1 MKSMKNKILFF
12 LLLLGSVF
20 LTACSDEDNTTQSE
34 IKIITTEEQLIL
46 DSKTNARITID
57 FTSTHD
63 WKAST
68 DASWAV
74 ITPTSGKAGTA
85 SIGILAKEENRTGE
99 VRTGLLT
106 LSCGE
111 ATAQVTFTQA
121 AMDVLNIEQ
130 TVYDLSADEQEISIK
145 FATNIQ
151 NGKITLKAEDNYS
164 WITPK
169 ENTLTRAIEEGEI
182 ILKIQANERRSARN
196 AKLKVQVVNIN
207 DENQILMESAT
218 ININQKE
225 APVGTS
231 SDLTTQDKKVILIQE
246 HTEGNGIPL
255 IFLGDGFLDT
265 DISNGYYRQAMEKGI
280 ENFFTEE
287 PIKSLRSYFDIW
299 MVTAVSLNNAFGN
312 QFNTKFSCRL
322 EGGGSTLI
330 EGNHSKVQEYA
341 MEVPTLKENPELFNE
356 ATCIVILN
364 TEEYAGTCYFGFNDG
379 VKTINLAIGYCPMI
393 YGMEDDM
400 FRRVLCHECI
410 GHGFSK
416 LMDEYSYQEMGR
428 IPTSEITDTQ
438 KMQEMGWAANVDF
451 TNDRNAVLWS
461 KFLKDSRYQGKDNYG
476 ETLGIYEGACTYWSG
491 AYRPTTESMMRSNMH
506 GFNAPS
512 REAIYK
518 RVMSTAY
525 GKEWEYNYEEFVAF
539 DQAHLPMPTEATTR
553 ATYKE
558 ATRPFS
564 LPVFTNMTIRF
575 AY

>member
-1 MKSMKNKILFF
+1 MKTKIYHLLCLLF
-12 LLLLGSVF
+12 VF
-20 LTACSDEDNTTQSE
+20 TIIAACSKEEETPASITIAEQS
-34 IKIITTEEQLIL
+34 QNQIL
-46 DSKTNARITID
+46 ASGINSRITID

-169 ENTLTRAIEEGEI
+169 ENTLTRAIQEGEI
-182 ILKIQANERRSARN
+182 TLKIQANERRVARN
-196 AKLKVQVVNIN
+196 AKLKIQVVNIN

-539 DQAHLPMPTEATTR
+539 DRAHLPMPTEATTR